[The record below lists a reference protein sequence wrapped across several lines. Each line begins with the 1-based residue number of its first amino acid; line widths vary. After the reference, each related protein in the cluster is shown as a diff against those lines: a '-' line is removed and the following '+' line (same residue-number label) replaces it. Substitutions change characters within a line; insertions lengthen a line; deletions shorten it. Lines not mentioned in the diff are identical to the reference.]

1 MLSPGVLRMLDQ
13 VRSEFGVE
21 VEIVDANLA
30 GAWTP
35 DGQRQSRVL
44 TGPELRLVGQG
55 VLREGRSSVVS
66 VDGREYRLVP
76 LRNNRSVL
84 PTALLAM
91 RVGSAQS
98 GASDRQTADVEPWVE
113 VLRGAIEADLSSRE
127 EIDGERQQ
135 ARAVRGALRFVT
147 YLASAKTE
155 RELAD
160 AAIQAAAVW
169 FDADARVYRR
179 RPGGDYALFA
189 SLPGAQVPID
199 GRQLTGLD
207 LGLND
212 HVVRTAHFAGNTG
225 GRDGIVVPIA
235 ADGPADWALV
245 LLGSVPAESEVTL
258 EALGRVLGVQMERL
272 AFGRTEATRERFQ
285 EIVVRAERAVE
296 LTAMDVL
303 RDLVGQTFGSGAALW
318 VMHGDDVRRMAAVG
332 EVMSQGERVMPDPR
346 SGATLQVRTISL
358 GEHRTARL
366 ELRTTADAPFDS
378 EVPGVVDACASV
390 LKGWLAAAVRPEP
403 RPAALLL
410 PGSAAAADFA
420 RRIEEELARAK
431 RFDRDLAV
439 VVVDPT
445 GRGWPANATS
455 RVVDVLREELR
466 GSDVLGLVGD
476 RRVVVLLIETHK
488 SAMGTV
494 VRRLRDRLG
503 RAIPELKLPSLVMG
517 QAAFSRECAT
527 TDALLSEAA
536 VNAETISVPA

>member
-1 MLSPGVLRMLDQ
+1 MLDQ

-44 TGPELRLVGQG
+44 AGPELRSVGQG

-66 VDGREYRLVP
+66 VEGREYRLVP

-91 RVGSAQS
+91 RIGQSHASA
-98 GASDRQTADVEPWVE
+98 ADRQAGDVEPWVE
-113 VLRGAIEADLSSRE
+113 VLRGAIEADLTSRE

-147 YLASAKTE
+147 YLAAATTE

-179 RPGGDYALFA
+179 SPGGDYALFA
-189 SLPGAQVPID
+189 SLPGAQVPLE

-207 LGLND
+207 LGFGERL
-212 HVVRTAHFAGNTG
+212 VRIAHFAGNAG
-225 GRDGIVVPIA
+225 GRDGIGVPIA
-235 ADGPADWALV
+235 AAGPVEWALV
-245 LLGSVPAESEVTL
+245 LLGTVPPDAEVTL

-272 AFGRTEATRERFQ
+272 ALGRLESLRARFD
-285 EIVVRAERAVE
+285 EIVVAADRAVE

-303 RDLVGQTFGSGAALW
+303 RDLVAQAQGSGAALW
-318 VMHGDDVRRMAAVG
+318 VTEGVGDSVVRRMAAVG
-332 EVMSQGERVMPDPR
+332 EVMNQGDRVPPEQR
-346 SGATLQVRTISL
+346 STPTLQSRTIPVGPNRS
-358 GEHRTARL
+358 ARL
-366 ELRTTADAPFDS
+366 ELRTTADAPFDAS
-378 EVPGVVDACASV
+378 VPQIVDACASV

-403 RPAALLL
+403 RTAPLML
-410 PGSAAAADFA
+410 PTAAADFA

-439 VVVDPT
+439 VVVDPG
-445 GRGWPANATS
+445 GRPWPAQATS
-455 RVVDVLREELR
+455 RIVDVLREELR
-466 GSDVLGLVGD
+466 GSDVLGLVGE
-476 RRVVVLLIETHK
+476 RRVVVLLIETHR

-503 RAIPELKLPSLVMG
+503 RTIPELKVPALVLG

-527 TDALLSEAA
+527 ADALLSAA
-536 VNAETISVPA
+536 ATNSETISTPA

>member
-1 MLSPGVLRMLDQ
+1 MLDQ

-30 GAWTP
+30 GAWSP

-66 VDGREYRLVP
+66 VEGREYRLVP
-76 LRNNRSVL
+76 LRNSRSVL

-91 RVGSAQS
+91 RVGSTRA
-98 GASDRQTADVEPWVE
+98 GAHEGPVADVEPWVE
-113 VLRGAIEADLSSRE
+113 VLRGAIEADLTSRE

-135 ARAVRGALRFVT
+135 ARAIRGALRFVT

-189 SLPGAQVPID
+189 SLPGAQVPPE
-199 GRQLTGLD
+199 GRHLTGLD

-212 HVVRTAHFAGNTG
+212 HVVRTAHFAGTTG
-225 GRDGIVVPIA
+225 GARDGIVVPIA
-235 ADGPADWALV
+235 AEGPVDWALV
-245 LLGSVPAESEVTL
+245 LLGSVPADAEVTL

-272 AFGRTEATRERFQ
+272 ALGRTEATRERFQ

-318 VMHGDDVRRMAAVG
+318 VMQGNDIRRMAAVG
-332 EVMSQGERVMPDPR
+332 EVMNGRVMPDQR
-346 SGATLQVRTISL
+346 SGATLQLRTISI
-358 GEHRTARL
+358 GEDRTARL

-378 EVPGVVDACASV
+378 GVPEVVDACASV

-403 RPAALLL
+403 RTAPLVL
-410 PGSAAAADFA
+410 PDSATAVDFA

-445 GRGWPANATS
+445 GRDWPANATN

-466 GSDVLGLVGD
+466 GSDVLGLVGE
-476 RRVVVLLIETHK
+476 RRVVVLLIETHR
-488 SAMGTV
+488 SAMGSV

-503 RAIPELKLPSLVMG
+503 RAIPELKLPSLVLG

-527 TDALLSEAA
+527 ADALLSEAA